1 MSTEREDSLES
12 QNGSMIPASNFKRIL
27 AFGMDFVLLSFAST
41 LLFFYIPKLHGQVT
55 EQEFERLTERLSH
68 ALSSPDKDQTA
79 VENLM
84 IEFSEFTGNMN
95 YELIMSLF
103 FVLYFLIGEV
113 FFGGRSVGKAT
124 FCLQTSSADK
134 DLSLHPRQLVMRSF
148 IKGISCS
155 FMFLGLANLLF
166 FIFNRN
172 HRCLHDLA
180 SKTST
185 TQSR

>member
-1 MSTEREDSLES
+1 MSTDPEDSMES
-12 QNGSMIPASNFKRIL
+12 AKDTMMPASNYKRVL
-27 AFGMDFVLLSFAST
+27 AFVMDFVLLSFAST
-41 LLFFYIPKLHGQVT
+41 LLFFYIPKLHGKAS
-55 EQEFERLTERLSH
+55 EEKFDRLTERLSH
-68 ALSSPDKDQTA
+68 AFSTPDQDEAALQT
-79 VENLM
+79 LM
-84 IEFSEFTGNMN
+84 VEFSEFTGSMN

-103 FVLYFLIGEV
+103 FILYFLVGEV

-124 FCLQTSSADK
+124 FCLKTSSISP
-134 DLSLHPRQLVMRSF
+134 DLIISPRQLVLRSF

-155 FMFLGLANLLF
+155 FILLGFANLLF

-185 TQSR
+185 MQPR

>member
-1 MSTEREDSLES
+1 MSTEPEDSLES
-12 QNGSMIPASNFKRIL
+12 PEKSLIPASNFKRIL

-41 LLFFYIPKLHGQVT
+41 LLFFYIPKFHGQAT
-55 EQEFERLTERLSH
+55 DQEFGRLTDRLSN
-68 ALSSPDKDQTA
+68 ALSSPDQDQA
-79 VENLM
+79 ALENLM

-95 YELIMSLF
+95 YELIMSFF
-103 FVLYFLIGEV
+103 FVLYFLTGEV

-124 FCLQTSSADK
+124 FCLQTSSTDK
-134 DLSLHPRQLVMRSF
+134 DLSLTASQLVLRSF

-185 TQSR
+185 TQSE